1 MACISTRPSLESPL
15 ADPQAIQ
22 VEQLQAQLATLAND
36 NRKLRRINGA
46 LIERVESGASR
57 RDDSYAAFQ
66 HSVVLAEQVR
76 ERTDALNQAMAE
88 LKASNQLLSDARLR
102 AETAHQY
109 LVDAIESISDAFV
122 LFDKDQR
129 ILLFNSRF
137 KSFWASSRT
146 RISCGMH
153 LREIRRLAQRTG
165 LIVEEQRS
173 RDNEHSLYRLQDGSW
188 VQVSERPTREGG
200 LVILYTDITEVKISE
215 TMRREQA
222 LAQKSRLLQRAVDN
236 LSQGMA
242 MVSAEGT
249 LELWNHRFLELC
261 GLAPIEAH
269 RPFGEVMEDSEL
281 ALLTP
286 ASQDAEGRPIQQLE
300 QRLFDGRMLEVR
312 THPLPAGGFVNTFTD
327 ITERYRHAE
336 AIGESERWI
345 RLITDHVPA
354 LIAYLSADLVYEF
367 TNKVYEQWYHWPT
380 AGMLGKTLREVHSAE
395 HCRGLA
401 PYAERALSGESV
413 TFEGAETNINGQ
425 ERYMLR
431 SYVPNCL
438 ANGEVVGIFV
448 LIRDITESRR
458 TAEALH
464 QAYQNLEQRVR
475 ERTAELT
482 SLNGQLHREID
493 ERSQVEVR
501 LREAKREAEQATLS
515 KTKFL
520 AAVSHDLLQPLNAAR
535 LFTSALLERREPGS
549 SPALVRNISN
559 SLEDVENLLG
569 TLVDI
574 SKLDAGVI
582 KPDVAP
588 FAVSE
593 LLEHLAVEFRQAA
606 SNAGLSLHFVAC
618 SALVNSDVQLL
629 ARILR
634 NLLSNA
640 IRYTAGGRILLG
652 CRRQRQSLS
661 IEVWDTGMGIAE
673 DKLGEIFQEFKRG
686 DMQRAN
692 QDRGLGL
699 GLAIVDKIALMLGHR
714 IRVTSILGRGSRFA
728 IEVPLATHAPKPRIQ
743 TLDSSQQLLE
753 RLHGARVWVVDNDA
767 AICAGM
773 RTLLEGWGCQV
784 VTALSEDDLARQ
796 VDNFHAEVDL
806 LIADYHLDN
815 DHNGVEVVATI
826 NARRGTPLPA
836 LMITA
841 NHSSELKQQM
851 RELGHTLMHKPVRPM
866 KLKTAMSHLLERAW
880 HLPSAAQRSE
890 D

>member
-1 MACISTRPSLESPL
+1 MACTSTRPSPESPSAAGVAMGAAEQQTRLVAL
-15 ADPQAIQ
+15 A
-22 VEQLQAQLATLAND
+22 EE
-36 NRKLRRINGA
+36 NRKLRSINAA
-46 LIERVESGASR
+46 LIERVESSASR

-88 LKASNQLLSDARLR
+88 LKASNRLLSDARLR
-102 AETAHQY
+102 AETAHHH
-109 LVDAIESISDAFV
+109 LIDAIESISDAFV
-122 LFDKDQR
+122 LFDREQR
-129 ILLFNSRF
+129 IVLFNSRF
-137 KSFWASSRT
+137 KSFWARSRARICAGT
-146 RISCGMH
+146 RLS
-153 LREIRRLAQRTG
+153 EIRRLAESTG
-165 LIVEEQRS
+165 LIVEEHRGS
-173 RDNEHSLYRLQDGSW
+173 DDNIFYRLHDGRW

-200 LVILYTDITEVKISE
+200 LVILYTDITEVKRSE
-215 TMRREQA
+215 TDRREQA

-236 LSQGMA
+236 LSQGVA
-242 MVSAEGT
+242 MVSAEGI

-261 GLAPIEAH
+261 GLAPVEAH
-269 RPFGEVMEDSEL
+269 RTFAGVMADSEL
-281 ALLTP
+281 PLLTP
-286 ASQDAEGRPIQQLE
+286 DTRDAQGRPVREME
-300 QRLFDGRMLEVR
+300 QRRYNGRVLEVR
-312 THPLPAGGFVNTFTD
+312 THPLPTGGFVNTFTD

-336 AIGESERWI
+336 TLAESERWI

-367 TNKVYEQWYHWPT
+367 TNKVYEEWYCWPR
-380 AGMLGKTLREVHSAE
+380 GSMLGQSLLEVHSEE
-395 HCRGLA
+395 HWRRLE
-401 PYAERALSGESV
+401 PYVERALSGESLSFEV
-413 TFEGAETNINGQ
+413 TETNHNGQ
-425 ERYMLR
+425 ERCMLR
-431 SYVPNCL
+431 SYVPNRL

-448 LIRDITESRR
+448 LIRDITERRR

-475 ERTAELT
+475 ERTTELT
-482 SLNGQLHREID
+482 ALNSQLRREID
-493 ERSQVEVR
+493 ERTQVELR
-501 LREAKREAEQATLS
+501 LREAKFEAEKANLS

-535 LFTSALLERREPGS
+535 LFTSALLEQRGPSCNLE
-549 SPALVRNISN
+549 LVRNVSN

-582 KPDVAP
+582 KPDIAS

-593 LLEHLAVEFRQAA
+593 LLENLAVEYRQIAA
-606 SNAGLSLHFVAC
+606 SEGLQLDFVPS
-618 SALVNSDVQLL
+618 SALVRSDSQLL

-640 IRYTAGGRILLG
+640 IRYTPRGRILLG
-652 CRRQRQSLS
+652 CRRRRQSLW
-661 IEVWDTGMGIAE
+661 IEVRDTGVGIAQ

-686 DMQRAN
+686 EVVREK

-699 GLAIVDKIALMLGHR
+699 GLAIVEKIARMLGHR
-714 IRVTSILGRGSRFA
+714 IHVSSVPGKGSLFA
-728 IEVPLATHAPKPRIQ
+728 VEVPLTRRVPRQ
-743 TLDSSQQLLE
+743 KQERDEPRAVLE
-753 RLHGARVWVVDNDA
+753 RLQGARVWVLDNDA

-784 VTALSEDDLARQ
+784 ITALSEEDLARQ
-796 VDNFHAEVDL
+796 VDNFHAEADL

-815 DHNGVEVVATI
+815 DCNGVDAVATI
-826 NARRGTPLPA
+826 NARRSTPLPA

-841 NHSSELKQQM
+841 NYSNELKQQM

-866 KLKTAMSHLLERAW
+866 KLKTAMSHLLER
-880 HLPSAAQRSE
+880 
-890 D
+890 

>member
-1 MACISTRPSLESPL
+1 MACTSTRPLLESPL
-15 ADPQAIQ
+15 DDPQARKIA
-22 VEQLQAQLATLAND
+22 QLQAQVATLQSD
-36 NRKLRRINGA
+36 NHKLQRINAA
-46 LIERVESGASR
+46 LIERVESSASR
-57 RDDSYAAFQ
+57 SDDSYAAFQ

-109 LVDAIESISDAFV
+109 LIDAIESISDAFV

-129 ILLFNSRF
+129 IVLFNSRF
-137 KSFWASSRT
+137 KSFWAKSRA
-146 RISCGMH
+146 RIGSGT
-153 LREIRRLAQRTG
+153 RLAEIKRLAESTG
-165 LIVEEQRS
+165 LILEEHR
-173 RDNEHSLYRLQDGSW
+173 RNGDEHTLYRLHNGRW

-236 LSQGMA
+236 LSQGVA
-242 MVSAEGT
+242 MVNAEGA

-269 RPFGEVMEDSEL
+269 RPFIEVMEDSEL
-281 ALLTP
+281 ELLTP
-286 ASQDAEGRPIQQLE
+286 ESLDGEGRRIQQLE
-300 QRLFDGRMLEVR
+300 QRLFDGRVLEVR

-367 TNKVYEQWYHWPT
+367 TNKVYEEWYHWPRG
-380 AGMLGKTLREVHSAE
+380 GMLGQSMREVHSDE
-395 HCRGLA
+395 HFRCLA
-401 PYAERALSGESV
+401 PYTERALSGESV
-413 TFEGAETNINGQ
+413 TFEVVETNMNGQ
-425 ERYMLR
+425 ERCMLR
-431 SYVPNCL
+431 SYVPNRQ
-438 ANGEVVGIFV
+438 ASGEVVGIFV
-448 LIRDITESRR
+448 LIRDISERRR

-475 ERTAELT
+475 ERTSELT
-482 SLNGQLHREID
+482 DLNGQLQREID
-493 ERSQVEVR
+493 ERSQVELR
-501 LREAKREAEQATLS
+501 LREAKREAEQANLS

-535 LFTSALLERREPGS
+535 LFTSALLERCEPS
-549 SPALVRNISN
+549 SSQGLVRNISN

-582 KPDVAP
+582 KPDIAP

-593 LLEHLAVEFRQAA
+593 LLDNLATEFRQAA
-606 SNAGLSLHFVAC
+606 GSAGLSLHFVPC
-618 SALVNSDVQLL
+618 SALVRSDVQLL

-640 IRYTAGGRILLG
+640 IRYTPSGHILLG
-652 CRRQRQSLS
+652 CRRRRQSLS
-661 IEVWDTGMGIAE
+661 IEVWDTGIGIAE

-686 DMQRAN
+686 DVQRPD

-699 GLAIVDKIALMLGHR
+699 GLAIVDKIAQMLGHR
-714 IRVTSILGRGSRFA
+714 IHVVSTLGKGSRFA
-728 IEVPLATHAPKPRIQ
+728 IEVPRAKHAPKARPESQ
-743 TLDSSQQLLE
+743 DSSERLLE
-753 RLHGARVWVVDNDA
+753 RLHGSRVWVLDNDA

-784 VTALSEDDLARQ
+784 VTALSEEDLARQ

-806 LIADYHLDN
+806 LIADYHLD
-815 DHNGVEVVATI
+815 DGRNGVDAVAAI
-826 NARRGTPLPA
+826 NARRGTPLLA

-841 NHSSELKQQM
+841 NYSNELKLQM
-851 RELGHTLMHKPVRPM
+851 RVLGHTLMHKPVRPM
-866 KLKTAMSHLLERAW
+866 KLKTAMSHLLERGV
-880 HLPSAAQRSE
+880 
-890 D
+890 

>member
-1 MACISTRPSLESPL
+1 MACTSTRPSPVSPSDAAPAMQAADQEARIAQLES
-15 ADPQAIQ
+15 
-22 VEQLQAQLATLAND
+22 D
-36 NRKLRRINGA
+36 NHKLRRINAA
-46 LIERVESGASR
+46 LIERVESSAAR
-57 RDDSYAAFQ
+57 RDDAYAAFQ

-76 ERTDALNQAMAE
+76 ERTDALNQAMSE

-102 AETAHQY
+102 AETAHQH

-122 LFDKDQR
+122 LFDKEQR
-129 ILLFNSRF
+129 IVLFNSRF
-137 KSFWASSRT
+137 KSFWAHSRARIISGT
-146 RISCGMH
+146 RLS
-153 LREIRRLAQRTG
+153 EIKRLAESTG

-173 RDNEHSLYRLQDGSW
+173 SDNEHSLYRLQDGRW

-200 LVILYTDITEVKISE
+200 LVILYTDITELKVSE

-242 MVSAEGT
+242 MVGAEGT

-261 GLAPIEAH
+261 GLAPIQAH
-269 RPFGEVMEDSEL
+269 RPFAEVMADSEL

-286 ASQDAEGRPIQQLE
+286 QTRDANGRPVRELE

-312 THPLPAGGFVNTFTD
+312 THALPTGGFVNTFTD

-336 AIGESERWI
+336 ALAESERWI

-354 LIAYLSADLVYEF
+354 LIAYLNAELVYEF
-367 TNKVYEQWYHWPT
+367 TNKVYEEWYRWPRG
-380 AGMLGKTLREVHSAE
+380 GMLGQRLREVHSEE
-395 HCRGLA
+395 HWRRLE
-401 PYAERALSGESV
+401 PYVERALSGESV
-413 TFEGAETNINGQ
+413 TFEVAETNLNGQ

-431 SYVPNCL
+431 SYVPNRL

-448 LIRDITESRR
+448 LIRDITERRR

-464 QAYQNLEQRVR
+464 LAYQNLEQRVR

-482 SLNGQLHREID
+482 QLNDQLLREIG
-493 ERSQVEVR
+493 ERSQVELR
-501 LREAKREAEQATLS
+501 LREAKREAEQANLS

-535 LFTSALLERREPGS
+535 LFTSALQEQREQAVS
-549 SPALVRNISN
+549 TALVRNISN
-559 SLEDVENLLG
+559 SLDDVESLLG

-582 KPDVAP
+582 KPDIAP
-588 FAVSE
+588 FAVAE
-593 LLEHLAVEFRQAA
+593 LLDNLAVEFRQAA
-606 SNAGLSLHFVAC
+606 ASEGLSLHFVPS
-618 SALVNSDVQLL
+618 SALVRSDIQLL

-640 IRYTAGGRILLG
+640 IRYTPSGRVLLG
-652 CRRQRQSLS
+652 CRRHRQSLS
-661 IEVWDTGMGIAE
+661 IEVWDSGIGIAD
-673 DKLGEIFQEFKRG
+673 DKLKEIFQEFKRG
-686 DMQRAN
+686 DSQRPK

-699 GLAIVDKIALMLGHR
+699 GLAIVDKIAGMLGHR
-714 IRVTSILGRGSRFA
+714 IQVRSRLGHGSRFS
-728 IEVPLATHAPKPRIQ
+728 IEVPLAKRAPRARVEASTPE
-743 TLDSSQQLLE
+743 LLVE
-753 RLHGARVWVVDNDA
+753 RLRGSRVWVLDNDA

-784 VTALSEDDLARQ
+784 VTALSEEDLARQ
-796 VDNFHAEVDL
+796 VDNYHADADL

-815 DHNGVEVVATI
+815 GHNGVDAVASI
-826 NARRGTPLPA
+826 NARRGTALPA

-841 NHSSELKQQM
+841 NYSNELRQQM

-866 KLKTAMSHLLERAW
+866 KLKAAMSHLIERGG
-880 HLPSAAQRSE
+880 
-890 D
+890 